1 MADDVLRDALG
12 QSFER
17 VSDGQSRIV
26 SLAPSITELLFDLEL
41 GDQVVGRTSFCVHP
55 ADRVKQVPSVGTAK
69 KPDLAKLRAQKPTHV
84 LLSFDETTKDLAR
97 TLREFVPNIVVTH
110 PLVPRDNLDLYR
122 LVGGMFNRASK
133 AEGLCYDF
141 ENAFRSLAT
150 FAPRL
155 PERRV
160 LYMVWKDPWLT
171 VSRNTYIGRML
182 DLVRWRSLVDDP
194 KVRYPQ
200 VDINAK
206 LLKDV
211 DIVFLATEPYRFG
224 AADVEAFIKAFDCR
238 GKVVRSIDGA
248 MVSWYGSRAIPGLK
262 YLRETA
268 AELK

>member
-17 VSDGQSRIV
+17 VNDGQSRIV
-26 SLAPSITELLFDLEL
+26 SLVPSITELLFDLEL
-41 GDQVVGRTSFCVHP
+41 GEQVVGRTSFCIHP
-55 ADRVKQVPSVGTAK
+55 ADRVKAVPSVGTAK
-69 KPDLAKLRAQKPTHV
+69 KPDLARLRDLQPTHV
-84 LLSFDETTKDLAR
+84 LLSFDETTKDLTR
-97 TLREFVPNIVVTH
+97 SLREFVPNIVVTH

-122 LVGGMFNRASK
+122 LVGGMFNRVNK

-141 ENAFRSLAT
+141 ENAFRSVAT

-160 LYMVWKDPWLT
+160 LYLVWKDPWLA
-171 VSRNTYIGRML
+171 VSRNTYVGRML

-194 KVRYPQ
+194 KLRFPQ
-200 VDINAK
+200 IDISQK
-206 LLKDV
+206 TLKEI

-224 AADVEAFIKAFDCR
+224 AADIEAFTKTFDCN

-248 MVSWYGSRAIPGLK
+248 LVSWYGSRAIPGLK

>member
-17 VSDGQSRIV
+17 VPGGQSRIV
-26 SLAPSITELLFDLEL
+26 SLVPSITELLFDLEL
-41 GDQVVGRTSFCVHP
+41 GEQVVGRTSFCVHP
-55 ADRVKQVPSVGTAK
+55 ADKVKAVPTVGTPK
-69 KPDLAKLRAQKPTHV
+69 KPDLAKLRELAPTHV
-84 LLSFDETTKDLAR
+84 LVSIDETTRDLSR
-97 TLREFVPNIVVTH
+97 SLRDFVPNIVVTH
-110 PLVPRDNLDLYR
+110 PIVPRDNLDLYR
-122 LVGGMFNRASK
+122 LVGGIFNRVSK

-141 ENAFRSLAT
+141 ENAFRAVAT

-160 LYMVWKDPWLT
+160 LYLVWKDPWMA

-182 DLVRWRSLVDDP
+182 DLVRWRSLIDDP

-200 VDINAK
+200 VEMAK
-206 LLKDV
+206 VIKDA

-224 AADVEAFIKAFDCR
+224 GADIDALKKTFDCK

-248 MVSWYGSRAIPGLK
+248 LVSWYGSRAIPGLK

>member
-12 QSFER
+12 QTFER
-17 VSDGQSRIV
+17 VGGGQSRIV
-26 SLAPSITELLFDLEL
+26 SLVPSITELLFDLEL
-41 GDQVVGRTSFCVHP
+41 SEQVVGRTSFCVHP
-55 ADRVKQVPSVGTAK
+55 ADKVKAVPSVGTPK
-69 KPDLAKLRAQKPTHV
+69 KLDLDKLRELAPTHV
-84 LLSFDETTKDLAR
+84 LLCIDETTKDMTRA
-97 TLREFVPNIVVTH
+97 LRPFVPNIVVTH
-110 PLVPRDNLDLYR
+110 PIVPRDNLDLYR
-122 LVGGMFNRASK
+122 LVGAMFNRVSK

-141 ENAFRSLAT
+141 ENAFRSVAT

-160 LYMVWKDPWLT
+160 LYLVWKEPWMA

-182 DLVRWRSLVDDP
+182 DLVRWRSLIDDP

-200 VDINAK
+200 VEVSDK
-206 LLKDV
+206 LLRDA
-211 DIVFLATEPYRFG
+211 DIIFLATEPYRFG
-224 AADVEAFIKAFDCR
+224 GADIEAFKKSFDCK

-248 MVSWYGSRAIPGLK
+248 LVSWYGSRAIPGLK